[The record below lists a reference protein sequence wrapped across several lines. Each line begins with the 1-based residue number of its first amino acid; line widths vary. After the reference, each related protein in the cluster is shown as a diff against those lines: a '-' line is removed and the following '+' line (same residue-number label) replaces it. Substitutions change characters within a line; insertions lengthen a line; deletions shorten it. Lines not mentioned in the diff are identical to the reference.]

1 MQMVL
6 CARPVLTSRLMGADA
21 PDLVAQRVSAG
32 SEAFAALQRA
42 FSSNNEGIRSL
53 AEPRLLGLCRDVLR
67 EYASAERRA
76 LAEKAG
82 KCAGLP
88 QPAQLLDSATPL
100 ALEALAFV
108 RDLDAQAFAKHC
120 AWLVPVLSELIVC
133 QSVPLTNYR
142 GRGVRDQTAVGAL
155 IDDAPGARPDAD
167 GRGASG
173 AGLQPAGGRRVA
185 DAAPGDGVAGV
196 QANRPSRRPDGAPF
210 PLHG

>member
-1 MQMVL
+1 M
-6 CARPVLTSRLMGADA
+6 
-21 PDLVAQRVSAG
+21 
-32 SEAFAALQRA
+32 
-42 FSSNNEGIRSL
+42 

-133 QSVPLTNYR
+133 QSVPLRTTVAAVFATR
-142 GRGVRDQTAVGAL
+142 LPSALLSTTRPERVQTPT
-155 IDDAPGARPDAD
+155 DAAC
-167 GRGASG
+167 G

-196 QANRPSRRPDGAPF
+196 QALRVAGLRGACLSPPRVRLVF
-210 PLHG
+210 SVTVKCVACSAFVCR

>member
-1 MQMVL
+1 
-6 CARPVLTSRLMGADA
+6 MGADA

-42 FSSNNEGIRSL
+42 FSSNNEGIRAL

-82 KCAGLP
+82 KTAGLP

-133 QSVPLTNYR
+133 QSVPLRTTVAAVFATR
-142 GRGVRDQTAVGAL
+142 LPSALLSTTRPERVQTPTDAAL
-155 IDDAPGARPDAD
+155 AAPVF
-167 GRGASG
+167 S
-173 AGLQPAGGRRVA
+173 QPADVA
-185 DAAPGDGVAGV
+185 SPTRHPGTV
-196 QANRPSRRPDGAPF
+196 SRAYKLFESPA
-210 PLHG
+210 

>member
-1 MQMVL
+1 M
-6 CARPVLTSRLMGADA
+6 
-21 PDLVAQRVSAG
+21 
-32 SEAFAALQRA
+32 
-42 FSSNNEGIRSL
+42 

-82 KCAGLP
+82 KTAGLP

-133 QSVPLTNYR
+133 QSVPLRTTVAAVFATR
-142 GRGVRDQTAVGAL
+142 LPSALLSTTRPERVQTPTDAAL
-155 IDDAPGARPDAD
+155 AAPVF
-167 GRGASG
+167 S
-173 AGLQPAGGRRVA
+173 QPADVA
-185 DAAPGDGVAGV
+185 SPTRHPGTV
-196 QANRPSRRPDGAPF
+196 SRAYKLFESPA
-210 PLHG
+210 